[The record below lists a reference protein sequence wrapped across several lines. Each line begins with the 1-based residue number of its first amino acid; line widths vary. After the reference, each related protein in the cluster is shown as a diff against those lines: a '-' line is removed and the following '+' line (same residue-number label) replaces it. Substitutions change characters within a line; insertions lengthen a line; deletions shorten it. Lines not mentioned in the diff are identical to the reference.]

1 MHILVYIYITTM
13 FTFWW
18 LPCSPSYPFPPPSW
32 PPGTVPGVPTAARP
46 RPPCRCAAR
55 LRRPQ
60 RCRATGDATDLLM
73 FRWKIIWNLVG
84 GWGNIY
90 ICVIET
96 CCQRWNHQ
104 LFVYIHFRIYYMIL
118 CFLLS
123 MRKPLLLEIQTGL
136 LWARKRQFVSL
147 NTLHYLKPYWPF
159 AVHTQ
164 AFSSGNRA

>member
-1 MHILVYIYITTM
+1 MHIYIYITTM

-90 ICVIET
+90 MCDRNVLPALKSPIVCTYTCIHCFWQNISWSEVICLKAYVKSLCWICT
-96 CCQRWNHQ
+96 SSTHGLFSVAMIDYQR
-104 LFVYIHFRIYYMIL
+104 III
-118 CFLLS
+118 
-123 MRKPLLLEIQTGL
+123 T
-136 LWARKRQFVSL
+136 
-147 NTLHYLKPYWPF
+147 
-159 AVHTQ
+159 
-164 AFSSGNRA
+164 